1 MMQTVQ
7 LAIADGMY
15 AAALRE
21 ALSRSCA
28 WHVESVGRP
37 DPSQHCVMV
46 LDQSALE
53 RLPLPLSNPERI
65 VLITHKDAQLMAEAW
80 EAGIVSVVSEQDPIS
95 TVLLAIMAAGLRVE
109 NPTDPHPRAEFPPL
123 AGLYM
128 RHYPQNTGIPDPNAA
143 KLNSLAGFRLGLR
156 RAFTFSPER
165 RLETWTAHSKN

>member
-15 AAALRE
+15 ATALRE

-37 DPSQHCVMV
+37 DPAQPCVMV
-46 LDQSALE
+46 LDQSALQ

-65 VLITHKDAQLMAEAW
+65 VLITPKDSQLMAEAW

-109 NPTDPHPRAEFPPL
+109 KPHGYPSPSGISPT
-123 AGLYM
+123 AG
-128 RHYPQNTGIPDPNAA
+128 
-143 KLNSLAGFRLGLR
+143 
-156 RAFTFSPER
+156 
-165 RLETWTAHSKN
+165 TAHAPLPPEHRNPGSKRFKTQ